1 MHNMWELFCAKAEYY
16 GQTDERCAIIMKE
29 KFWEGKAMDTS
40 EMKAVLD
47 ADFENLLRKLQVYD
61 EVVNGVAVCE
71 FCKTP
76 VTLSNISMVFPKD
89 GRVCFCCD
97 KKECTDELLKQ
108 RRICE

>member
-1 MHNMWELFCAKAEYY
+1 MHNMWELFCAKVEYY
-16 GQTDERCAIIMKE
+16 GQTHERCAIIMKE

-76 VTLSNISMVFPKD
+76 VTLSNASAAI
-89 GRVCFCCD
+89 
-97 KKECTDELLKQ
+97 KKNVPMNY
-108 RRICE
+108 